1 MKKYDSLTEGRVAPT
16 LIRFSL
22 PFLLSGFIQTAYASV
37 DVYFVSHYAGAASV
51 TGTFQGA
58 MVMLIVAGIF
68 MGLTNG
74 GAVLLGQY
82 VGAKLDRDAASVLG
96 NIISVAVIS
105 AAAICA
111 VLLTCGKM
119 IFLLIKVPP
128 EAQGEA
134 WSYLS
139 ICTSGVVFT
148 MGYNL
153 ISSVLRSLGDS
164 KAPFV
169 FILVSCITN
178 IILDYVFVVVMQ
190 RGAGGAALATILAQA
205 LSCALSLAYMRR
217 KGLPFRFGLG
227 DLRPER
233 SMLRRILKLGLP
245 ISAQGTLNNFSFL
258 IISSITNPMGVNV
271 AAATSVVNNLANLC
285 MMVPMSFGS
294 AVSAIS
300 AQNIG
305 AGKPE
310 RAVKSMWLG
319 VGISLGIAAV
329 CCAAA
334 NIWPKSVVRI
344 LTNDPGVVEE
354 SVRYLYPF
362 AWDCLLVAFIFCMN
376 GFFNGCGRTFFA
388 MMHETAV
395 AFLIRIPV
403 TYVMKNFVSG
413 ATLFH
418 IGMATPAA
426 SLVSLAACLVYYK
439 LKFSGERLKEV
450 GIIR

>member
-1 MKKYDSLTEGRVAPT
+1 MKKYDSLTEGRVAST

-22 PFLLSGFIQTAYASV
+22 PFLLSGLIQTAYASV
-37 DVYFVSHYAGAASV
+37 DVYFVSRYAGAASV

-68 MGLTNG
+68 MGLAAG
-74 GAVLLGQY
+74 GTVLLGQY
-82 VGAKLDRDAASVLG
+82 VGAKLDRDAARALG
-96 NIISVAVIS
+96 NIISVLAVS
-105 AAAICA
+105 VVVICV
-111 VLLTCGKM
+111 VLMTCGKM
-119 IFLLIKVPP
+119 IFSLINVPA
-128 EAQGEA
+128 EAMGEA

-139 ICTSGVVFT
+139 ICTGGIVFT

-164 KAPFV
+164 KAPFI
-169 FILVSCITN
+169 FVSISCLTN
-178 IILDYVFVVVMQ
+178 IALDIIFVAVLR
-190 RGAGGAALATILAQA
+190 RGAGGAALATIIAQA
-205 LSCALSLAYMRR
+205 LSCVLSLLYIRR
-217 KGLPFRFGLG
+217 KGLPFHFGFG

-233 SMLRRILKLGLP
+233 AMLRRILKLGLP

-258 IISSITNPMGVNV
+258 IMSAITNQMGVNV

-329 CCAAA
+329 CCAIA
-334 NIWPKSVVRI
+334 NIWPESVVRI
-344 LTNDPGVVEE
+344 LTNEPGVVEE
-354 SVRYLYPF
+354 SVRYLYAF

-376 GFFNGCGRTFFA
+376 GFFNGCGKTFFA

-395 AFLIRIPV
+395 AFLVRIPV
-403 TYVMKNFVSG
+403 TYLVKNYMSG

-426 SLVSLAACLVYYK
+426 SLVSLAACLIYYK
-439 LKFSGERLKEV
+439 LKFSGERLKNITIV
-450 GIIR
+450 Q

>member
-1 MKKYDSLTEGRVAPT
+1 MKKYASLTEGRVAST

-22 PFLLSGFIQTAYASV
+22 PFLLAGFIQTAYASV

-58 MVMLIVAGIF
+58 MVMIIVAGIF
-68 MGLTNG
+68 MGLASG
-74 GAVLLGQY
+74 GTVLLGQY
-82 VGAKLDRDAASVLG
+82 VGAKLDRDAARALG
-96 NIISVAVIS
+96 NIISVSVVS
-105 AAAICA
+105 AAVICA
-111 VLLTCGKM
+111 VLLTFGRA
-119 IFLLIKVPP
+119 IFSLINVPP
-128 EAQGEA
+128 EAMGEA
-134 WSYLS
+134 WNYLS
-139 ICTSGVVFT
+139 ICTAGVVFT

-169 FILVSCITN
+169 FILISCLTN
-178 IILDYVFVVVMQ
+178 VALDYVFVVVMG

-205 LSCALSLAYMRR
+205 LSCVLSLLYIRR
-217 KGLPFRFGLG
+217 KGLPFRFAFG

-233 SMLRRILKLGLP
+233 AMLLRIFKLGLP

-258 IISSITNPMGVNV
+258 IISSITNSMGVNV

-285 MMVPMSFGS
+285 MTIPMSFGS

-310 RAVKSMWLG
+310 RAVRSMWIG
-319 VGISLGIAAV
+319 VVISLGIAAI
-329 CCAAA
+329 CCAIA

-344 LTNDPGVVEE
+344 LTTDPGVVEE

-376 GFFNGCGRTFFA
+376 GFFNGCGKTFFA
-388 MMHETAV
+388 MMHETSV
-395 AFLIRIPV
+395 AFFVRIPV
-403 TYVMKNFVSG
+403 TYVVKNYVSS

-418 IGMATPAA
+418 IGVATPAA
-426 SLVSLAACLVYYK
+426 SLVSLAACLIYYR
-439 LKFSGERLKEV
+439 LKFSGERLKKI
-450 GIIR
+450 GIVQ